1 MLTSEIHPP
10 ADMPV
15 ADEAADRVSLARLSL
30 NQITAD
36 PYDTRSV
43 VEACVRHEIGW
54 ISLWRHKVAELGVR
68 ETAAL
73 VRDAGLSVSSLCRGG
88 FFAAATEAERQARHD
103 DNRQALEEAAELGT
117 RVLVLVCGPAPEHD
131 LEAARRMVVEGIER
145 LLPEAER
152 MGVRLAV
159 EALHPVYA
167 GDRSVVVTLG
177 QANRIAERFPPEL
190 VGVIVDA
197 YHVWWDPDVY
207 EGIRRAGSRVLG
219 FHVSDWLV
227 PSPDPLMG
235 RGVMGDGV
243 IELRRLRTAVDAI
256 GYSGPIEVEIFN
268 QRVWDMPLDEMLPLI
283 KQRFLEHV

>member
-152 MGVRLAV
+152 VGVRLAV